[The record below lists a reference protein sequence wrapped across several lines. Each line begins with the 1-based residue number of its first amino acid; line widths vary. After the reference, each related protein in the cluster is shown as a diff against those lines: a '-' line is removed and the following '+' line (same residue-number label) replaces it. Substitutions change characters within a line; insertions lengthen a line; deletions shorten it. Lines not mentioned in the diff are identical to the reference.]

1 MPHFPGLRCYC
12 TLLNMGPELPFLC
25 IPPPESQV
33 SLRPPLLDQ
42 TAAVLRPALESQAGY
57 YLLLPRPNCRCFV
70 IYFIG
75 LNMTLV
81 SHHQGHVVIP
91 LLPLGTELG
100 LDPLPPR
107 LCFYCPLPLG
117 SSCDSILSP
126 QNLYYCCIC
135 LPLPQ
140 SHSCHCSES
149 KRSRT

>member
-1 MPHFPGLRCYC
+1 
-12 TLLNMGPELPFLC
+12 MGPELPFLC

-42 TAAVLRPALESQAGY
+42 TAAVLRPALGSQAGY

-100 LDPLPPR
+100 LDPLPPQAVLLLPPAPGLKLR
-107 LCFYCPLPLG
+107 LHPVTSEPVLLLHLPPPTPKPLMPL
-117 SSCDSILSP
+117 
-126 QNLYYCCIC
+126 Q
-135 LPLPQ
+135 
-140 SHSCHCSES
+140 
-149 KRSRT
+149 